1 MRCCASPTTCS
12 VDSVAAHRTAEMI
25 EAMLIAPVLR
35 PLIDGAGI
43 VGDYEL
49 DLLAQEVARRDEGGF
64 AGILASRL
72 EGTP

>member
-1 MRCCASPTTCS
+1 
-12 VDSVAAHRTAEMI
+12 VDSVTAHRAAELI

-35 PLIDGAGI
+35 PMIEGAGM

-49 DLLAQEVARRDEGGF
+49 DLLAQQIAGHDERGF

-72 EGTP
+72 EAAP